1 MELHELT
8 GKHFLSGVEMGTET
22 FVGFWGRE
30 ETRSFVKFTLDGVHY
45 MATEDPDDGYR
56 SYCEEIRVSDT
67 APKFTFP
74 PVEVIGTMMPDN
86 MVWHETNDVLVLMDA
101 LTEKSVLEV
110 GTENTNDYYPC
121 CHFEYHPEN
130 MACNAAK

>member
-1 MELHELT
+1 MELKELT

-45 MATEDPDDGYR
+45 MATEDPDDGWR
-56 SYCEEIRVSDT
+56 SYCQGLEIADMPPAV
-67 APKFTFP
+67 TFP
-74 PVEVIGTMMPDN
+74 PVEVIGAMMPDREE
-86 MVWHETNDVLVLMDA
+86 WWETNDVLVLTDA
-101 LTEKSVLEV
+101 ITGKSVLEV
-110 GTENTNDYYPC
+110 GTANTNDYYPC